1 MPEHKIQTTSVRQ
14 DNNSCWLTN
23 ACAGPSILY
32 QEEEI
37 LMGAQKKKHW
47 AIENFVALLNQVRPT
62 PN

>member
-37 LMGAQKKKHW
+37 LMGAQKKKTLGYRKFRST
-47 AIENFVALLNQVRPT
+47 IESG
-62 PN
+62 